1 MTRLL
6 LSALC
11 AAGLC
16 ASLATT
22 CSAAEAVPATAL
34 QKPLAGLSLL
44 SPAVATPA
52 VPPPQARVKIG
63 VVDINRISIESAQGK
78 AAQATMKEQQ
88 ARLQKQVDAK
98 KRQLEKMKADIE
110 RQLPALSPPQR
121 QAKAREFQK
130 KVEEMQKFGMN
141 AEKGLME
148 TQGRLTK
155 ELLHAIEQASV
166 TVAKQKGL
174 TVVVVKGELLYLDAN
189 VAPSD
194 ISDDI
199 VKLINAAHAPK

>member
-6 LSALC
+6 LSVLC

-16 ASLATT
+16 ASLAVT
-22 CSAAEAVPATAL
+22 CFAADAVPATTP
-34 QKPLAGLSLL
+34 QKPLSGLSLL
-44 SPAVATPA
+44 SPAI
-52 VPPPQARVKIG
+52 VPPAAPAPQAIVKIG
-63 VVDINRISIESAQGK
+63 VVDINRISLESAQGK

-141 AEKGLME
+141 AEKGLRE
-148 TQGRLTK
+148 TQGKLTK
-155 ELLHAIEQASV
+155 ELLHAIEQAAV
-166 TVAKQKGL
+166 TVAKQQRL
-174 TVVVVKGELLYLDAN
+174 TAVAVKGELLYLDAN
-189 VAPSD
+189 VAPND

-199 VKLINAAHAPK
+199 VKLINATNAPK